1 MADCARMALDE
12 SDLVKLA
19 LALVIS
25 VFFVALAIY
34 AYRKGS
40 RSFAEAQAQA
50 QAQLA
55 QRGYARQVLRRE
67 HGGRV
72 TRLWGPLPEPTPIYL
87 RVLNNDGVAVSVG
100 DLLGVADLKV
110 GHARFDGNFV
120 VRSNFP
126 EAARAVL
133 DDAMQRRLMSHRNI
147 DFSTGAVSNLLGVD
161 HCAQQA
167 GDCDL
172 RRCGACAPT
181 ETSATPS
188 ASRWWCWRA
197 TWLRG
202 CRRRQHAA
210 VLRPRT
216 TAWVRWKVCKAGAT
230 GRNRTCDVAFGG
242 PHDIHFTTVACP
254 AGHSSAA
261 PPEGLG
267 SHWRRSRGTRRLAII
282 SGFCPWRTGQ
292 FARSDMSRASAQA
305 VTPFRPHRG
314 FHERFEP

>member
-1 MADCARMALDE
+1 MGARAGSAHMADCARMALDD

-19 LALVIS
+19 LALVITL
-25 VFFVALAIY
+25 FFVALAIY

-50 QAQLA
+50 HAQVA
-55 QRGYARQVLRRE
+55 QRGYARQVLRGK
-67 HGGRV
+67 HGGPV

-126 EAARAVL
+126 GAARAVL

-147 DFSTGAVSNLLGVD
+147 DFSTGAISNLLGVD

-172 RRCGACAPT
+172 RTLWCLRADGDLSDAQCEPLVVLARDLVARLQAQAARGGF
-181 ETSATPS
+181 AT
-188 ASRWWCWRA
+188 ADYRV
-197 TWLRG
+197 G
-202 CRRRQHAA
+202 Q
-210 VLRPRT
+210 V
-216 TAWVRWKVCKAGAT
+216 
-230 GRNRTCDVAFGG
+230 
-242 PHDIHFTTVACP
+242 
-254 AGHSSAA
+254 
-261 PPEGLG
+261 EGL
-267 SHWRRSRGTRRLAII
+267 
-282 SGFCPWRTGQ
+282 
-292 FARSDMSRASAQA
+292 
-305 VTPFRPHRG
+305 
-314 FHERFEP
+314 